1 MEEGEGGRQ
10 GERQG
15 DRAFFF
21 FFHGSGKIFCLFLSF
36 FENLG
41 RKKKKIKIFRI
52 FVIFF
57 QDLSR
62 SLRSLKNPEKK
73 RKKKEKK
80 RKKDEKDLEN
90 LFFLKKKIK
99 KIFGIL
105 KNLFGGKKKKDFE
118 NLFFFF
124 QRFLKISRFFMKF
137 HGFFQDFSGFFQ
149 DFPRIFKSFL
159 FFFFS
164 QKSFFFFFFREKR
177 IFFLEKKKKKKD
189 LSRPVFFCAF
199 LCDLALF
206 FFSFLTINIRC
217 VIWEKKKQNQFGEI
231 PARKSKTG
239 VARGLRRLAFTKIKK
254 KNHKILFH
262 SVVTCC
268 DILRKTRTRHFAVP
282 PGHPKVG
289 PYRPFTHK
297 TLVNTCRRAFIWR
310 LGETKYTNFPFELA
324 WGGVWLCLHH
334 NTFSFIYST
343 PNKKLE
349 SKKRKK
355 KKLGFSN

>member
-1 MEEGEGGRQ
+1 MCEVGVCLSLRLEGRVFLGGRVKR
-10 GERQG
+10 GCKKRLKIVLS
-15 DRAFFF
+15 FFLKKNF
-21 FFHGSGKIFCLFLSF
+21 RFLHGSGKIFCLFLSF

-52 FVIFF
+52 FVFFF

-62 SLRSLKNPEKK
+62 SLRSLKNPGKK

-105 KNLFGGKKKKDFE
+105 KNLFGKKKKKDFE

-189 LSRPVFFCAF
+189 LSRPVFLEVLLVF
-199 LCDLALF
+199 LVFVLKIVLSKKIFEGCTSYIAVTVLPF
-206 FFSFLTINIRC
+206 FFFFVVPTI
-217 VIWEKKKQNQFGEI
+217 
-231 PARKSKTG
+231 A
-239 VARGLRRLAFTKIKK
+239 
-254 KNHKILFH
+254 
-262 SVVTCC
+262 
-268 DILRKTRTRHFAVP
+268 
-282 PGHPKVG
+282 
-289 PYRPFTHK
+289 
-297 TLVNTCRRAFIWR
+297 
-310 LGETKYTNFPFELA
+310 
-324 WGGVWLCLHH
+324 
-334 NTFSFIYST
+334 
-343 PNKKLE
+343 
-349 SKKRKK
+349 
-355 KKLGFSN
+355 